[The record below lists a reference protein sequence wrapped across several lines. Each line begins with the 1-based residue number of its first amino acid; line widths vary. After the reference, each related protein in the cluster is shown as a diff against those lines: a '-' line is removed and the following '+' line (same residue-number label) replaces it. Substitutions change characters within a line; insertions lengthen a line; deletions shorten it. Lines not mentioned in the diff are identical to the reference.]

1 MRSSKALR
9 KGLSSAAPI
18 AIGYVPIAIAFGVI
32 ARQAGLPF
40 VETVLMSMMVFAG
53 ASQFMAVQMATAG
66 ALGMEI
72 IVATLVLNFRHFVM
86 SLSLMDRLRNAPL
99 LTKAGLSFGIT
110 DETFAVASMDEQ
122 GQGTRLHPAY
132 MAGLILLA
140 YGSWVFGT
148 VIGALFAQV
157 IPPAISDSMNIAL
170 YAMFIGLL
178 VPVVRKMWRAGAIA
192 LIGMALNALFGLF
205 LPGGWATILATVSA
219 AGCGAALMPREEPS
233 DAEEAAG

>member
-86 SLSLMDRLRNAPL
+86 SLSLMDRLRDAPL

-122 GQGTRLHPAY
+122 GQDTPLHPAY

-140 YGSWVFGT
+140 YGSWVSGT

-170 YAMFIGLL
+170 YAMFIGLVGAGGPQNVEGRGHCADRDGFERPVRL
-178 VPVVRKMWRAGAIA
+178 VFARGLGDDFGYR
-192 LIGMALNALFGLF
+192 IGGRV
-205 LPGGWATILATVSA
+205 W
-219 AGCGAALMPREEPS
+219 CGF
-233 DAEEAAG
+233 DAEGRAV